1 MIESDFKDCLNMP
14 NDMNLKGLT
23 GRDDIVVI
31 VGFFDLMGFAKW
43 SEGRPPGDLLD
54 LATALFKRTGRTIAD
69 AGGQLVK
76 VIGDAGMFVFPAD
89 NPDRAVLSLQAM
101 KRDCD
106 AWLSKRGYPDVM
118 VVKVQLGPVA
128 CGQVG
133 PPGDERFDVYGLTVN
148 RAAMMRGRG
157 FTLGASLV
165 DRLRDETR
173 QGLTRSYDDEFVAA
187 D

>member
-1 MIESDFKDCLNMP
+1 ML
-14 NDMNLKGLT
+14 NDMDLKALCEHDET
-23 GRDDIVVI
+23 VVI
-31 VGFFDLMGFAKW
+31 VGFFELMGFAKW
-43 SEGRPPGDLLD
+43 SEERLPRELLD
-54 LATALFKRTGRTIAD
+54 LATALFKRTGSTIAD

-76 VIGDAGMFVFPAD
+76 AIGDAGMFVFPAD
-89 NPDRAVLSLQAM
+89 DPDQVVLSLQAM

-106 AWLSKRGYPDVM
+106 AWLAKRSYPDVM

-128 CGQVG
+128 CGRVG

-148 RAAMMRGRG
+148 HAAMMQGRS

-165 DRLRDETR
+165 DRLRAESR
-173 QGLTRSYDDEFVAA
+173 QGLTRYHDDEFVVA